1 MSTQLF
7 RVVLPSND
15 DPDQECS
22 GWFGPCISRMCTAR
36 ELKKKKSSPESE
48 SSKLAT
54 SFDIHEG
61 FKEEDVQVFGGTSE
75 VLCQPLVSICIVRPA
90 C

>member
-1 MSTQLF
+1 MFWLVRPVHIAHVYS
-7 RVVLPSND
+7 
-15 DPDQECS
+15 
-22 GWFGPCISRMCTAR
+22 SRI
-36 ELKKKKSSPESE
+36 EEKKSSPESE